1 MNLIRA
7 TDLFND
13 VGDYFRRLFSLVW
26 NFNWHVLWDGTL
38 MELGLSAADYIIL
51 IAGIVIMFLVSFF
64 SRDEVSVRVKLQRI
78 PRPVRYT
85 LFFLLLVAV
94 ILFGSYGIG
103 YDASSF
109 IYNQF

>member
-13 VGDYFRRLFSLVW
+13 VGDYFRRLGSLAY
-26 NFNWHVLWDGTL
+26 NFNFNILWDGT
-38 MELGLSAADYIIL
+38 MMNLGLSVPDYIIL
-51 IAGIVIMFLVSFF
+51 GAGIILMFLVSFF
-64 SRDEVSVRVKLQRI
+64 SRDDVSIRVKLQRI
-78 PRPVRYT
+78 PRAARYAI
-85 LFFLLLVAV
+85 FMALLISV